1 MLTALLVALAG
12 ALLAGAA
19 AYWLRRRRL
28 TAGHEALLAE
38 PSRASRVLVL
48 GPAGAGKTTLLRHAL
63 RQFARG
69 ASRRSSAVT
78 AQLGGPYAPT
88 RGLVIVDANVRGL
101 GVQLCDAGGGDAE
114 RRQWVAL
121 VRGADVRAIVYVL
134 DSADDSEL
142 GRDLFRQLALAPWA
156 AGARLF
162 VALNVRLAADGADAA
177 CARREAEWRA
187 AVPKPFGVV
196 RLSALHDS
204 SAAVELIAEAAAA
217 GEG

>member
-1 MLTALLVALAG
+1 MLMALLLTLAG

-48 GPAGAGKTTLLRHAL
+48 GPAGAGKTTMLRHAL

-114 RRQWVAL
+114 RRQWIAL

-162 VALNVRLAADGADAA
+162 VALNVRSADGDDAA
-177 CARREAEWRA
+177 CARREAELRA

>member
-1 MLTALLVALAG
+1 M
-12 ALLAGAA
+12 
-19 AYWLRRRRL
+19 
-28 TAGHEALLAE
+28 
-38 PSRASRVLVL
+38 
-48 GPAGAGKTTLLRHAL
+48 
-63 RQFARG
+63 
-69 ASRRSSAVT
+69 
-78 AQLGGPYAPT
+78 
-88 RGLVIVDANVRGL
+88 
-101 GVQLCDAGGGDAE
+101 
-114 RRQWVAL
+114 
-121 VRGADVRAIVYVL
+121 RGADVRAIVYVL

-177 CARREAEWRA
+177 CARREAELRA
-187 AVPKPFGVV
+187 AVPKPFVVV

>member
-1 MLTALLVALAG
+1 MLTTILLALG
-12 ALLAGAA
+12 RALLAGAA
-19 AYWLRRRRL
+19 GYWLRRRRL

-114 RRQWVAL
+114 RRQWIAL

-134 DSADDSEL
+134 DSADSEL

-162 VALNVRLAADGADAA
+162 VALNVRAADGADAA
-177 CARREAEWRA
+177 YSRREANCAPRCRSRLS
-187 AVPKPFGVV
+187 
-196 RLSALHDS
+196 RLSALHDVLGRR
-204 SAAVELIAEAAAA
+204 ADRGGGGAREQLRF
-217 GEG
+217 